1 MRSEGREDLNCAAAI
16 GQILRN
22 GGVILV
28 IYTAGDK

>member
-1 MRSEGREDLNCAAAI
+1 MRSEGRDDLNCAAAI
-16 GQILRN
+16 SQILRN